1 MKKTNPLIETII
13 ETISQ
18 RILSGEYPGGYKLSE
33 NSISQE
39 FECSR
44 TPVREAF
51 KALEQNSLVQII
63 AHSGTYVKTFTDEE
77 NREITEIR
85 AYLESLAFRLAA
97 ENQAD
102 TNRLQTHLVEMEE
115 SLSSDNPDFT
125 RYGKAH
131 YAFHQ
136 EIVRLSHNALLISMY
151 DNLHLNSATALIYK
165 TMNSEEIR
173 TTIEEHAL
181 IYTYLRYHDAE
192 RGSEFMMNHL
202 WKKRNRLLEARKE
215 N

>member
-136 EIVRLSHNALLISMY
+136 EIVRLSQNALLISMY

-165 TMNSEEIR
+165 TMNPEEIR

-181 IYTYLRYHDAE
+181 IYPYLRYPDLD
-192 RGSEFMMNHL
+192 RGSEFIM
-202 WKKRNRLLEARKE
+202 
-215 N
+215 